1 MDFSEFTPA
10 TAKEVS
16 EDMERRKHRSDA
28 LTRKP
33 KKKIKQAAGNPF
45 EEFAGELV
53 PLTADEVVSA
63 IESRRHKTC
72 DEVPIEEQKRIGDLV
87 RAKQREID
95 IEKAALAFG
104 LVPPP
109 EPKRRGR
116 PYLGK
121 QPRAQCATP
130 GCPFKAKGEHVLC
143 LRCRRHIDKGNL
155 PK

>member
-16 EDMERRKHRSDA
+16 EDMERRKHRPDA

-33 KKKIKQAAGNPF
+33 KKVKQSGRNPF
-45 EEFAGELV
+45 TELV
-53 PLTADEVVSA
+53 SASIPLTAEEVA
-63 IESRRHKTC
+63 EGIESRRHKTC
-72 DEVPIEEQKRIGDLV
+72 DEVPIEEQKRIGDII

-109 EPKRRGR
+109 EPKRLGR

>member
-1 MDFSEFTPA
+1 MDFSEFIPV

-16 EDMERRKHRSDA
+16 EDMERRKHRPDA

-33 KKKIKQAAGNPF
+33 KKVKQSGRNPF
-45 EEFAGELV
+45 TELV
-53 PLTADEVVSA
+53 SASIPLTDEEVA
-63 IESRRHKTC
+63 EGIESRKHKTYG
-72 DEVPIEEQKRIGDLV
+72 DVPLDEQKRIGDIIRAYSHELLV
-87 RAKQREID
+87 
-95 IEKAALAFG
+95 EKAALAFG

-121 QPRAQCATP
+121 QPRARCATP